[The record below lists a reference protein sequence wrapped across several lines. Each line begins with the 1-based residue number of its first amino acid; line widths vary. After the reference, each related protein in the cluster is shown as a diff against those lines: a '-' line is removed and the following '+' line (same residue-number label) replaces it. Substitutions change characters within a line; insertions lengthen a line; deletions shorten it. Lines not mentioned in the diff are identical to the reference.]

1 MIIYIYIYISTW
13 SFLAHLNLPSLSI
26 VCLSSSVNYYILI
39 FFSEITETIE
49 SKPGGNV
56 HWMDLY
62 NIYGGRGEGCCHQK
76 SITETK
82 GLKMPSMLLFSVFAP
97 TLIIIF
103 FIFLKKKSFCS
114 KPACFLCPFW
124 KGAFIAL

>member
-1 MIIYIYIYISTW
+1 MNAP
-13 SFLAHLNLPSLSI
+13 FQKGHRKHAGLH
-26 VCLSSSVNYYILI
+26 YILI

-62 NIYGGRGEGCCHQK
+62 NIYGGREEGCCHQK

-82 GLKMPSMLLFSVFAP
+82 GLKMPSMLLFSVFEA
-97 TLIIIF
+97 
-103 FIFLKKKSFCS
+103 S
-114 KPACFLCPFW
+114 
-124 KGAFIAL
+124 